1 MKLGLKRGEVRLVP
15 HQAEW
20 DACFTEEKRHLT
32 NLLADTVIQIEHI
45 GSTAVPDLPAK
56 PIIDIAIAVRSIED
70 IAHWSATLVSDGY
83 IYFGDRE
90 GRGDHFFA
98 KGPEDCRSFY
108 LHVVP
113 RESSRWSDYLRFRD
127 VLRDDVAIREEYAQ
141 LKTSLCD
148 AHSRDRAAYTSAKDG
163 LIRRVLND
171 AQQDAPSHGG

>member
-15 HQAEW
+15 HQPEW
-20 DACFTEEKRHLT
+20 DACYTEEKRHLA

-113 RESSRWSDYLRFRD
+113 RESSRWNDYLRF
-127 VLRDDVAIREEYAQ
+127 REEYAQ

-171 AQQDAPSHGG
+171 VQQDTPSNGG